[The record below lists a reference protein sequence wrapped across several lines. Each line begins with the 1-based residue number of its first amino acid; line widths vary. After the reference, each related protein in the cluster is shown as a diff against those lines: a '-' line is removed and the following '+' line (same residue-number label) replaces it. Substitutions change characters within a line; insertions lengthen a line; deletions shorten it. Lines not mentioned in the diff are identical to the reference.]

1 MPTATIPENA
11 YLAGNFGPVD
21 REVTA
26 FDLRVEGRIPVE
38 LEGRYLR
45 NGPNPAVAPDPASY
59 HWFTGDGM
67 VHGIRLR
74 GGKAEWYRNRWVR
87 SQRLALERGEEPPA
101 GPVNGGMNGGPNT
114 NVGGFAGRTWA
125 MVEAGAFPTELT
137 YELDTVAANDFFG
150 TLPGAFSAHP
160 KYDPATGE
168 LHAMTYSWGQWLDHV
183 QYVVVGRDGKVTK
196 TLDIPLPGMTM
207 LHDMGLTPNWALVL
221 DQPVL
226 VDLDLAFAGRFP
238 FRWNDDYQGRVGL
251 LPRTAT
257 SATDIVWCDI
267 SPCYTFHPLNSFE
280 TADGLVVMDT
290 IRHERM
296 FRSDILGP
304 SEATGT
310 LERWTFDPVTGRSK
324 EERITDRRQEF
335 PRHDPRVGL
344 HEHRYGYGA
353 AIGDGFIE
361 GDILKS
367 DVTTGVVEEH
377 RVGDTG
383 HAMEPVFVPREG
395 STAEDDGWL
404 LAVVHDDATNASH
417 LRIIDAQRMGEPPAA
432 VVHLPQR
439 VPYGFHGNWVPDSS
453 VPPPAA

>member
-1 MPTATIPENA
+1 MPTATIPENG

-26 FDLRVEGRIPVE
+26 FNLRVEGRIPVE

-45 NGPNPAVAPDPASY
+45 NGPNPAVAPDPQTY

-67 VHGIRLR
+67 VHGLRLR

-87 SQRLALERGEEPPA
+87 SQRLALQRGEEPPA
-101 GPVNGGMNGGPNT
+101 GPVNGGMTGGPNT

-183 QYVVVGRDGKVTK
+183 QYVVVGREGRVTK

-280 TADGLVVMDT
+280 TADGLVVMT
-290 IRHERM
+290 
-296 FRSDILGP
+296 P
-304 SEATGT
+304 SVTRPWSAATCSVRARRRGHSSA
-310 LERWTFDPVTGRSK
+310 GRST
-324 EERITDRRQEF
+324 RSPDGARTSASRTAVRSSPATTRGSGCTSIGTATARRS
-335 PRHDPRVGL
+335 V
-344 HEHRYGYGA
+344 
-353 AIGDGFIE
+353 
-361 GDILKS
+361 
-367 DVTTGVVEEH
+367 
-377 RVGDTG
+377 
-383 HAMEPVFVPREG
+383 MG
-395 STAEDDGWL
+395 SSR
-404 LAVVHDDATNASH
+404 ATS
-417 LRIIDAQRMGEPPAA
+417 
-432 VVHLPQR
+432 
-439 VPYGFHGNWVPDSS
+439 
-453 VPPPAA
+453 